1 MSITIPEHIL
11 AIHPY
16 VPGKPIEELEREY
29 GLRGSIKLASNEN
42 PLGPSPLA
50 VAALSQAVGNLHRY
64 PDGGGHDLLEA
75 IGAHLGI
82 SPGQIVMGNGSDDI
96 IALLTRT
103 LLRPGDE
110 ALIPRPSFLMYDI
123 AVRSAGARS
132 VFVPLAGME
141 IDLEGMRAALT
152 PRTRLVF
159 ICNPNNPTGGIV
171 RREAWEHFLAHL
183 PPSAAVVLDEAYIEF
198 ARDPA
203 CPRGVDYLEEGGRT
217 VITLR
222 TFSKLYGLA
231 GLRVG
236 YGIMPKALAEALN
249 RVRAPFNVN
258 SLGQVAA
265 AAALRD
271 AEFVARTL
279 KTVHEGL
286 DYLYHALGRM
296 GLGCHPTQ
304 TNFFLL
310 ELGRDAQTV
319 FEKLLRRG
327 VIVRCMRSYGF
338 PQCIRITV
346 GKPEENRRFVDCLK
360 EVLAEG

>member
-1 MSITIPEHIL
+1 MTIAIPDHIL
-11 AIHPY
+11 AIQPY

-29 GLRGSIKLASNEN
+29 GLTGSIKLASNEN
-42 PLGPSPLA
+42 PLGPSPRA
-50 VAALSQAVGNLHRY
+50 VAALRRAVGHLHRY
-64 PDGGGHDLLEA
+64 PDGGGHDLLAA
-75 IGAHLGI
+75 IGTHLGV
-82 SPGQIVMGNGSDDI
+82 SPARIVMGNGSDDI

-103 LLRPGDE
+103 LLGPGDE

-123 AVRSAGARS
+123 AVRSAGAQP
-132 VFVPLAGME
+132 VCVPLAGMAP
-141 IDLEGMRAALT
+141 DLEGMLAALT
-152 PRTRLVF
+152 PRTRMVF

-171 RREAWEHFLAHL
+171 GREAWERFLGQL
-183 PPSAAVVLDEAYIEF
+183 PPSVAVVLDEAYIEF

-203 CPRGVDYLEEGGRT
+203 CPRGVDYLAEEGPA

-236 YGIMPKALAEALN
+236 YGVMPTALAEALN

-265 AAALRD
+265 AAALQD
-271 AEFVARTL
+271 TEFVARTL
-279 KTVHEGL
+279 RTVHEGL
-286 DYLYHALGRM
+286 EYLYDALGRM
-296 GLGCHPTQ
+296 GLRCHPTQ

-327 VIVRCMRSYGF
+327 VIVRSMRSYGF

-346 GKPEENRRFVDCLK
+346 GQPEENRRFVDSLA